1 MSENP
6 LILLMICSFMFVPLF
21 LAEIAG
27 KKVLP
32 TGSSFFLQSRKMGV
46 LPMYATVFATWMSAF
61 AFMGAIAYFYEE
73 GPIYMTTVGWDALF
87 ALLFY
92 LLGRRIWFYGKQHNY
107 ITATDFFSDIYGS
120 KTLNLLVTGISFVFT
135 ILYLQVQMVG
145 GLFLIEVATGGF
157 ISWKAS
163 GLIFFLVLVVYL
175 WAGGLRAVT
184 FADAFYA
191 VLIIVTILASGFF
204 LIQVAGGIEVVFDR
218 LVEENLQAVVL
229 SGGGRIGLW
238 ICMFLVVPMGAFM
251 GPQMWIRNY
260 AAKEERN
267 FELLPLLL
275 CISSI
280 VCIGTLFAGNA
291 GMILKPGG
299 GAADTLIAELMLEN
313 ANPIFCTFIF
323 LGIAA
328 AIFSTANSQIH
339 AMSVMYAIDIHK
351 RYINKKLPEKS
362 LVPVAKWALL
372 FISAIAY
379 LMLLL
384 IPKNIFDMGILAL
397 SGLAQLIVPVIGGL
411 FFSRSKGKAAICG
424 LIFGTLSFFA
434 LVIFSPLDT
443 SISAVLA
450 LGLNGL
456 TFVLLSFLL
465 PQEPN
470 TKRKIIQY
478 KQNFTQGIK

>member
-299 GAADTLIAELMLEN
+299 GAADTLIAELML
-313 ANPIFCTFIF
+313 
-323 LGIAA
+323 
-328 AIFSTANSQIH
+328 
-339 AMSVMYAIDIHK
+339 
-351 RYINKKLPEKS
+351 
-362 LVPVAKWALL
+362 
-372 FISAIAY
+372 
-379 LMLLL
+379 
-384 IPKNIFDMGILAL
+384 
-397 SGLAQLIVPVIGGL
+397 
-411 FFSRSKGKAAICG
+411 
-424 LIFGTLSFFA
+424 
-434 LVIFSPLDT
+434 
-443 SISAVLA
+443 
-450 LGLNGL
+450 
-456 TFVLLSFLL
+456 
-465 PQEPN
+465 
-470 TKRKIIQY
+470 
-478 KQNFTQGIK
+478 

>member
-1 MSENP
+1 
-6 LILLMICSFMFVPLF
+6 
-21 LAEIAG
+21 
-27 KKVLP
+27 
-32 TGSSFFLQSRKMGV
+32 
-46 LPMYATVFATWMSAF
+46 
-61 AFMGAIAYFYEE
+61 
-73 GPIYMTTVGWDALF
+73 
-87 ALLFY
+87 
-92 LLGRRIWFYGKQHNY
+92 
-107 ITATDFFSDIYGS
+107 
-120 KTLNLLVTGISFVFT
+120 
-135 ILYLQVQMVG
+135 
-145 GLFLIEVATGGF
+145 
-157 ISWKAS
+157 
-163 GLIFFLVLVVYL
+163 
-175 WAGGLRAVT
+175 
-184 FADAFYA
+184 
-191 VLIIVTILASGFF
+191 
-204 LIQVAGGIEVVFDR
+204 
-218 LVEENLQAVVL
+218 
-229 SGGGRIGLW
+229 
-238 ICMFLVVPMGAFM
+238 
-251 GPQMWIRNY
+251 
-260 AAKEERN
+260 
-267 FELLPLLL
+267 
-275 CISSI
+275 
-280 VCIGTLFAGNA
+280 
-291 GMILKPGG
+291 
-299 GAADTLIAELMLEN
+299 
-313 ANPIFCTFIF
+313 
-323 LGIAA
+323 
-328 AIFSTANSQIH
+328 SQIH
-339 AMSVMYAIDIHK
+339 AMSVMYAIDIHN